1 MKLILTNFSSLWGK
15 QSKRLMLTIK
25 LAALISLIAVMNISA
40 NVFSKG
46 EKISINVEDIQLREL
61 FREIE
66 NNSDYAFFFNDQ
78 YGELDNRVSLE
89 ISAENITT
97 ILDVLLTDTQLD
109 FEIMDNNFIVIV
121 PKADMQQVVVT
132 GKVIDSEGDPLP
144 GVNIVEKGTTNG
156 VITDLDGN
164 YSITVASSSS
174 VLVFSYIGYNTEE
187 VEVGSQTVLSMILI
201 ESLEELGEVVVVGYG
216 TQRKEAVTGSVESI
230 RGDVIREV
238 PSSDVTQA
246 LQGRIAG
253 VEMSQTSSKP
263 GSSMQIRI
271 RGTRSLTASNDP
283 LIVLDGIPF
292 AGSMSDIDPNDIKSV
307 DILKDASAT
316 AIYGSRGANGVILIS
331 TNKGQKGKK
340 AQVSFNS
347 YYGTKQIIKYPMM
360 SASEFIQLRDTANRY
375 DNGMDES
382 DSVDIDYQD
391 LFYRPASITSHDLKI
406 AGGTE
411 RGSYYFGLGYYLD
424 QSPIPSQKFTR
435 YSIRAS
441 IDQEVGKYFR
451 FGLTSNNNYSLTE
464 GDQIGLYNVLSMTP
478 ISDPYNADGTLK
490 RTISM
495 ALDEPF
501 LLTRDVI
508 DELGGSWV
516 SQKKGYGTYNN
527 IFGEIKIP
535 GIEGLKY
542 RANIG
547 LNLRMEAGGTFTG
560 EGVNSTNESNPSVA
574 TITNKL
580 TTNWIIEN
588 LLIYDRTFN
597 NKHQVNF
604 VALYSAEQTQ
614 YNKSHVEAR
623 DIPNPDFQYYNLGQA
638 TGEIIISPNND
649 PKGVPYQEYQLSGL
663 ISWMGRAMYSY
674 DSRYMIMAS
683 LRSDASSRLAE
694 GHKWHTYPAV
704 SAGWNIGNES
714 FMGNV
719 DFIDLL
725 KLRVGYGQTS
735 NQAVDPY
742 ATLGKLGT
750 RPYNFGEE
758 YATGYYVTGL
768 PNAVLGWEYSETMN
782 YGLDFSILN
791 TRLSGSVE
799 YYITNT
805 KDLLLQVSLPTTSG
819 VDSYVGN
826 IGETQNLGVEINLNG
841 TILENFKG
849 WTWDVGFNLYGN
861 KNTLVSL
868 ASGVEEDRAN
878 WWFVGYPINV
888 IYDYEYVGLWQEDE
902 ADELELYESGGGV
915 GMIKVRYTGEYN
927 DDGTPVRRIGAD
939 DRQVLSVD
947 PKFQGGFN
955 THVSYKGFDLSVVG
969 AFKYGGLL
977 ISTLHSSSG
986 YLNMLTG
993 RRNNVKVDYWT
1004 PENTGARYPSPY
1016 ELVIDSDNPKYG
1028 STLGYFDATY
1038 LKIRTITLGYN
1049 FDKID
1054 WIKNAQIS
1062 KLRLYFTAQ
1071 NPFVMFSPFH
1081 SESGL
1086 DPESNSYADENAAVT
1101 SIYQNRLLTVGTNTP
1116 ASRNYLIGI
1125 NVTF

>member
-1 MKLILTNFSSLWGK
+1 MNFILTYFSSMRGK
-15 QSKRLMLTIK
+15 QSKRLIQTMNLIV
-25 LAALISLIAVMNISA
+25 AISLVAVL
-40 NVFSKG
+40 NVTAGVYSEG
-46 EKISINVEDIQLREL
+46 EKISINVEDVQLRDL

-66 NNSDYAFFFNDQ
+66 NNSEYAFFFNDQ

-121 PKADMQQVVVT
+121 PKAEIQQVVVT
-132 GKVIDSEGDPLP
+132 GKITDYEGDPLP
-144 GVNIVEKGTTNG
+144 GVNVIEKGTTNG

-164 YSITVASSSS
+164 YSISVSSSAS
-174 VLVFSYIGYNTEE
+174 VLVFSYIGFNTEE
-187 VEVGSQTVLSMILI
+187 MAVSNQTEINLIMI
-201 ESLEELGEVVVVGYG
+201 ESLEELGEVVVIGYG
-216 TQRKEAVTGSVESI
+216 TLRKEAVTGSVESI
-230 RGDVIREV
+230 RGDILREV
-238 PSSDVTQA
+238 PSSDVTRA

-263 GSSMQIRI
+263 GSTMQIRI

-283 LIVLDGIPF
+283 LVVLDGIPF
-292 AGSMSDIDPNDIKSV
+292 AGELSDIDPSDIKSV

-360 SASEFIQLRDTANRY
+360 NASEFIALRDTVGRY
-375 DNGMDES
+375 DNGPDES
-382 DSVDIDYQD
+382 DSVDYDYQD
-391 LFYRPASITSHDLKI
+391 LFYRPAYVTSHDLKI

-411 RGSYYFGLGYYLD
+411 NGSYYFGLGYYYD
-424 QSPIPSQKFTR
+424 QSPVPTQQFTR
-435 YSIRAS
+435 YSIRAA
-441 IDQEVGKYFR
+441 IDQEIGKYFH

-464 GDQIGLYNVLSMTP
+464 GDQIGLYGVLSMTP
-478 ISDPYNADGTLK
+478 ISDPYNADGTFK

-495 ALDEPF
+495 ALDEPY

-508 DELGGSWV
+508 DELGGSWI
-516 SQKKGYGTYNN
+516 SEKKGYGTYNN

-535 GIEGLKY
+535 GIEGMKY

-547 LNLRMEAGGTFTG
+547 LNLRMEAKGAFTG
-560 EGVNSTNESNPSVA
+560 EGVNSSNESNPSVA
-574 TITNKL
+574 TLTNKF
-580 TTNWIIEN
+580 TTNWVIEN

-597 NKHQVNF
+597 NKHQLNL
-604 VALYSAEQTQ
+604 VALYSAEETH
-614 YNKSHVEAR
+614 YNKSYVRAR
-623 DIPNPDFQYYNLGQA
+623 DIPNPDFQYFNLGQA
-638 TGEIIISPNND
+638 TGELTFPIGDDIFGD
-649 PKGVPYQEYQLSGL
+649 PYQDYQLSGL

-674 DSRYMIMAS
+674 DNRYMIMAS

-714 FMGNV
+714 FMENV
-719 DFIDLL
+719 DLIDLL

-742 ATLGKLGT
+742 ATLGELGT
-750 RPYNFGEE
+750 RPYNFGDEF
-758 YATGYYVTGL
+758 ATGYYVTGL
-768 PNAVLGWEYSETMN
+768 PNSELGWEYSETYN

-791 TRLSGSVE
+791 TRLSGTVE

-805 KDLLLQVSLPTTSG
+805 KDLLLQVSLPPTSG
-819 VDSYVGN
+819 VENVVQN
-826 IGETQNLGVEINLNG
+826 IGETQNLGVEMNLNG

-849 WTWDVGFNLYGN
+849 WTWDIGFNLYSN

-878 WWFVGYPINV
+878 WWFVGHPINV
-888 IYDYEYVGLWQEDE
+888 IYDYEYLGLWQEDE
-902 ADELELYESGGGV
+902 ADELELYESGGNV
-915 GMIKVRYTGEYN
+915 GMIKVKYTGEYN
-927 DDGTPVRRIGAD
+927 DDGTPARRIGSD
-939 DRQVLSVD
+939 DRQPLSID

-955 THVSYKGFDLSVVG
+955 THVSYKGFDLNVVG
-969 AFKYGGLL
+969 AFKYGGIL
-977 ISTLHSSSG
+977 ISTLHSASG
-986 YLNMLTG
+986 YLNMLSG
-993 RRNNVKVDYWT
+993 RRNNVQVDYWT
-1004 PENTGARYPSPY
+1004 PENTDVRYPYPAG
-1016 ELVIDSDNPKYG
+1016 VISSDNPKYG
-1028 STLGYFDATY
+1028 STLGYFDASY

-1071 NPFVMFSPFH
+1071 NPFIMFSPFH

-1101 SIYQNRLLTVGTNTP
+1101 TTYQERLLTVGTNTP